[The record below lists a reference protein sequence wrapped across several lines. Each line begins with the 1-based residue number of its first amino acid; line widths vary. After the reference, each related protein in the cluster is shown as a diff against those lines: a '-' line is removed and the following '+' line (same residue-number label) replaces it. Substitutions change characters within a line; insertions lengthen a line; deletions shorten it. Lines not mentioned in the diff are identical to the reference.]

1 MDAVSAGILIY
12 ASLVEVCIFHLAIRI
27 ESYAGRSADDE

>member
-12 ASLVEVCIFHLAIRI
+12 ASLVEVGTLRLTAHI
-27 ESYAGRSADDE
+27 ECRAGR